1 MLIRDSCLRKYRSVM
16 SKMPSLIEPGLQC
29 LQVSYLFHFG
39 ISGQYSFKEN
49 LTLAIDIFSLTAF
62 DGKKSMSA
70 IGKNRKEKID
80 HYTIVSRGKFLDLF
94 VPKDGTGA
102 QIAYELH
109 EVLKKYLAKES
120 LIYIGCDR

>member
-1 MLIRDSCLRKYRSVM
+1 
-16 SKMPSLIEPGLQC
+16 MP
-29 LQVSYLFHFG
+29 
-39 ISGQYSFKEN
+39 
-49 LTLAIDIFSLTAF
+49 LTLQLLDYKLHFSYYSSIPTKYFAFFPPLAF

-80 HYTIVSRGKFLDLF
+80 HYTVVSRGKFLDLF
-94 VPKDGTGA
+94 IPKDGTGA

-120 LIYIGCDR
+120 LIYVGSDR

>member
-1 MLIRDSCLRKYRSVM
+1 
-16 SKMPSLIEPGLQC
+16 
-29 LQVSYLFHFG
+29 
-39 ISGQYSFKEN
+39 
-49 LTLAIDIFSLTAF
+49 
-62 DGKKSMSA
+62 MSA